1 MKQRGYFSLASS
13 FLCIWKQAW
22 LQTPA
27 LQSSSPTW
35 EQGGVRAMVG
45 ALKMPHGC

>member
-1 MKQRGYFSLASS
+1 MKQCSYFSLASS
-13 FLCIWKQAW
+13 FLCIWKQAR

-27 LQSSSPTW
+27 LQSGSPTW
-35 EQGGVRAMVG
+35 EQGGGRATVG